1 MSLKQGRKKKRK
13 RREEVML
20 WEEQD
25 KRRLAEGKNG
35 QGYGLIEQGRAEMV
49 REIVV
54 GVNRGVE

>member
-1 MSLKQGRKKKRK
+1 
-13 RREEVML
+13 ML